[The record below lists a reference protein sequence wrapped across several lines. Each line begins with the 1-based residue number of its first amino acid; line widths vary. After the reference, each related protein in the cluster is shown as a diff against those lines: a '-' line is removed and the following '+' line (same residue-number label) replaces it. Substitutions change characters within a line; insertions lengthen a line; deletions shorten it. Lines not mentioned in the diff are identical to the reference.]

1 MSEKYLIFGATG
13 SVGSSLAE
21 QLKNSGND
29 IHLVA
34 RNESEVKTIA
44 EKLGC
49 SYTVADVL
57 EDGFIEKVKSD
68 INDIK
73 GIAYCVGS
81 IDLKPLRMVTEADMN
96 KCMKLNLYSAIEA
109 IKGFQESLKK
119 NKGSVVLFSTV
130 AAQRGFTNHT
140 IIASA
145 KAAVEGLTVTL
156 AAEFAPNI
164 RVNCIAPSLSKSK
177 IAEPMLK
184 NPAIAEG
191 IAKAHP
197 LKRLGEGKDSAALA
211 KFLITEESSW
221 VTGQVIAVAV
231 ALGAQDLFKNLI
243 SGILVLVEKRFKIGD
258 WILVEGIIEGIVE
271 KIGFRSTVLRKFDKS
286 LAIIPN
292 FQFAENAVI
301 NISETTNWR
310 IDWAITLQ
318 YDTTVDQLK
327 KIRNEIEDH
336 INKNDDFDKAVGVA
350 VRVEKFSDSS
360 IDMRVRC
367 FTTSNSFSTWLE
379 VKEKLAIEIKQIV
392 EGNKAAFAFPSQS
405 IYIEKK

>member
-34 RNESEVKTIA
+34 RNESEVKVIA
-44 EKLGC
+44 NKLGC

-57 EDGFIEKVKSD
+57 EDGFIEKVKSN

-109 IKGFQESLKK
+109 IKGYQESLKK

-184 NPAIAEG
+184 NPTIAEG

-221 VTGQVIAVAV
+221 ITGQIIAVD
-231 ALGAQDLFKNLI
+231 G
-243 SGILVLVEKRFKIGD
+243 G
-258 WILVEGIIEGIVE
+258 
-271 KIGFRSTVLRKFDKS
+271 RS
-286 LAIIPN
+286 
-292 FQFAENAVI
+292 
-301 NISETTNWR
+301 
-310 IDWAITLQ
+310 
-318 YDTTVDQLK
+318 
-327 KIRNEIEDH
+327 
-336 INKNDDFDKAVGVA
+336 
-350 VRVEKFSDSS
+350 
-360 IDMRVRC
+360 
-367 FTTSNSFSTWLE
+367 
-379 VKEKLAIEIKQIV
+379 KL
-392 EGNKAAFAFPSQS
+392 S
-405 IYIEKK
+405 

>member
-34 RNESEVKTIA
+34 RNESEIKTIA
-44 EKLGC
+44 EQLGC

-57 EDGFIEKVKSD
+57 EDEFIEKVKSD
-68 INDIK
+68 ISDIK

-81 IDLKPLRMVTEADMN
+81 IDLKPLRMVTETDMN

-109 IKGFQESLKK
+109 IKGYQESLKK

-221 VTGQVIAVAV
+221 VTGQIIAVD
-231 ALGAQDLFKNLI
+231 G
-243 SGILVLVEKRFKIGD
+243 G
-258 WILVEGIIEGIVE
+258 
-271 KIGFRSTVLRKFDKS
+271 RS
-286 LAIIPN
+286 
-292 FQFAENAVI
+292 
-301 NISETTNWR
+301 
-310 IDWAITLQ
+310 
-318 YDTTVDQLK
+318 
-327 KIRNEIEDH
+327 
-336 INKNDDFDKAVGVA
+336 
-350 VRVEKFSDSS
+350 
-360 IDMRVRC
+360 
-367 FTTSNSFSTWLE
+367 
-379 VKEKLAIEIKQIV
+379 KL
-392 EGNKAAFAFPSQS
+392 S
-405 IYIEKK
+405 

>member
-34 RNESEVKTIA
+34 RNEIEVKAIA

-57 EDGFIEKVKSD
+57 EDGFIEKLKLD

-73 GIAYCVGS
+73 GVAYCVGS

-221 VTGQVIAVAV
+221 ITGQIIAVD
-231 ALGAQDLFKNLI
+231 G
-243 SGILVLVEKRFKIGD
+243 G
-258 WILVEGIIEGIVE
+258 
-271 KIGFRSTVLRKFDKS
+271 RS
-286 LAIIPN
+286 
-292 FQFAENAVI
+292 
-301 NISETTNWR
+301 
-310 IDWAITLQ
+310 
-318 YDTTVDQLK
+318 
-327 KIRNEIEDH
+327 
-336 INKNDDFDKAVGVA
+336 
-350 VRVEKFSDSS
+350 
-360 IDMRVRC
+360 
-367 FTTSNSFSTWLE
+367 
-379 VKEKLAIEIKQIV
+379 KL
-392 EGNKAAFAFPSQS
+392 S
-405 IYIEKK
+405 

>member
-29 IHLVA
+29 IHLIA
-34 RNESEVKTIA
+34 RNENEVKTIA

-49 SYTVADVL
+49 TYTVADVL
-57 EDGFIEKVKSD
+57 EEGFIEKVKSD
-68 INDIK
+68 ISEIK

-156 AAEFAPNI
+156 AAEFAPHI

-221 VTGQVIAVAV
+221 ITGQIIAVD
-231 ALGAQDLFKNLI
+231 G
-243 SGILVLVEKRFKIGD
+243 G
-258 WILVEGIIEGIVE
+258 
-271 KIGFRSTVLRKFDKS
+271 RSKTF
-286 LAIIPN
+286 
-292 FQFAENAVI
+292 
-301 NISETTNWR
+301 
-310 IDWAITLQ
+310 
-318 YDTTVDQLK
+318 LK
-327 KIRNEIEDH
+327 
-336 INKNDDFDKAVGVA
+336 
-350 VRVEKFSDSS
+350 
-360 IDMRVRC
+360 
-367 FTTSNSFSTWLE
+367 
-379 VKEKLAIEIKQIV
+379 
-392 EGNKAAFAFPSQS
+392 
-405 IYIEKK
+405 

>member
-29 IHLVA
+29 IHLIA
-34 RNESEVKTIA
+34 RNENEVKTIA

-49 SYTVADVL
+49 TYTVADVL
-57 EDGFIEKVKSD
+57 EEGFIEKVKSD
-68 INDIK
+68 ISEIK

-81 IDLKPLRMVTEADMN
+81 IDLKPLRMVTEADMD

-156 AAEFAPNI
+156 AAEFAPHI

-221 VTGQVIAVAV
+221 ITGQIIAVD
-231 ALGAQDLFKNLI
+231 G
-243 SGILVLVEKRFKIGD
+243 G
-258 WILVEGIIEGIVE
+258 
-271 KIGFRSTVLRKFDKS
+271 RS
-286 LAIIPN
+286 
-292 FQFAENAVI
+292 
-301 NISETTNWR
+301 
-310 IDWAITLQ
+310 
-318 YDTTVDQLK
+318 
-327 KIRNEIEDH
+327 
-336 INKNDDFDKAVGVA
+336 
-350 VRVEKFSDSS
+350 
-360 IDMRVRC
+360 
-367 FTTSNSFSTWLE
+367 
-379 VKEKLAIEIKQIV
+379 KL
-392 EGNKAAFAFPSQS
+392 S
-405 IYIEKK
+405 

>member
-34 RNESEVKTIA
+34 RNENEVKAIA

-197 LKRLGEGKDSAALA
+197 LKRLGEGKDSAAL
-211 KFLITEESSW
+211 
-221 VTGQVIAVAV
+221 Q
-231 ALGAQDLFKNLI
+231 
-243 SGILVLVEKRFKIGD
+243 
-258 WILVEGIIEGIVE
+258 
-271 KIGFRSTVLRKFDKS
+271 RSQ
-286 LAIIPN
+286 N
-292 FQFAENAVI
+292 F
-301 NISETTNWR
+301 
-310 IDWAITLQ
+310 
-318 YDTTVDQLK
+318 
-327 KIRNEIEDH
+327 
-336 INKNDDFDKAVGVA
+336 
-350 VRVEKFSDSS
+350 
-360 IDMRVRC
+360 
-367 FTTSNSFSTWLE
+367 
-379 VKEKLAIEIKQIV
+379 
-392 EGNKAAFAFPSQS
+392 
-405 IYIEKK
+405 

>member
-21 QLKNSGND
+21 QLNNSGND

-34 RNESEVKTIA
+34 RNESEVKAIA

-81 IDLKPLRMVTEADMN
+81 IDLKPLRMVTDVDMN
-96 KCMKLNLYSAIEA
+96 KCMKLNLYSAIET

-156 AAEFAPNI
+156 AAEFAPHI

-184 NPAIAEG
+184 NPTIAEG

-221 VTGQVIAVAV
+221 ITGQIIAVD
-231 ALGAQDLFKNLI
+231 G
-243 SGILVLVEKRFKIGD
+243 G
-258 WILVEGIIEGIVE
+258 
-271 KIGFRSTVLRKFDKS
+271 RS
-286 LAIIPN
+286 
-292 FQFAENAVI
+292 
-301 NISETTNWR
+301 
-310 IDWAITLQ
+310 
-318 YDTTVDQLK
+318 
-327 KIRNEIEDH
+327 
-336 INKNDDFDKAVGVA
+336 
-350 VRVEKFSDSS
+350 
-360 IDMRVRC
+360 
-367 FTTSNSFSTWLE
+367 
-379 VKEKLAIEIKQIV
+379 KL
-392 EGNKAAFAFPSQS
+392 S
-405 IYIEKK
+405 

>member
-34 RNESEVKTIA
+34 RNESEVKGIA

-57 EDGFIEKVKSD
+57 EDGFIEKVKLD

-73 GIAYCVGS
+73 GVAYCVGS

-156 AAEFAPNI
+156 AAEFAPHI

-221 VTGQVIAVAV
+221 ITGQIIAVD
-231 ALGAQDLFKNLI
+231 G
-243 SGILVLVEKRFKIGD
+243 G
-258 WILVEGIIEGIVE
+258 
-271 KIGFRSTVLRKFDKS
+271 RS
-286 LAIIPN
+286 
-292 FQFAENAVI
+292 
-301 NISETTNWR
+301 
-310 IDWAITLQ
+310 
-318 YDTTVDQLK
+318 
-327 KIRNEIEDH
+327 
-336 INKNDDFDKAVGVA
+336 
-350 VRVEKFSDSS
+350 
-360 IDMRVRC
+360 
-367 FTTSNSFSTWLE
+367 
-379 VKEKLAIEIKQIV
+379 KL
-392 EGNKAAFAFPSQS
+392 S
-405 IYIEKK
+405 

>member
-34 RNESEVKTIA
+34 RNESEVKVIA
-44 EKLGC
+44 NKLGC

-68 INDIK
+68 INEIK

-109 IKGFQESLKK
+109 IKGYQESLKK

-184 NPAIAEG
+184 NPTIAEG

-221 VTGQVIAVAV
+221 ITGQIIAVD
-231 ALGAQDLFKNLI
+231 G
-243 SGILVLVEKRFKIGD
+243 G
-258 WILVEGIIEGIVE
+258 
-271 KIGFRSTVLRKFDKS
+271 RS
-286 LAIIPN
+286 
-292 FQFAENAVI
+292 
-301 NISETTNWR
+301 
-310 IDWAITLQ
+310 
-318 YDTTVDQLK
+318 
-327 KIRNEIEDH
+327 
-336 INKNDDFDKAVGVA
+336 
-350 VRVEKFSDSS
+350 
-360 IDMRVRC
+360 
-367 FTTSNSFSTWLE
+367 
-379 VKEKLAIEIKQIV
+379 KL
-392 EGNKAAFAFPSQS
+392 S
-405 IYIEKK
+405 

>member
-34 RNESEVKTIA
+34 RNEDEVKVIA
-44 EKLGC
+44 DKLGC
-49 SYTVADVL
+49 SYTIADVL

-68 INDIK
+68 INEIK

-81 IDLKPLRMVTEADMN
+81 IDLKPLRMVTETDMN

-109 IKGFQESLKK
+109 IKGYQESLKK

-221 VTGQVIAVAV
+221 ITGQIIAVD
-231 ALGAQDLFKNLI
+231 G
-243 SGILVLVEKRFKIGD
+243 G
-258 WILVEGIIEGIVE
+258 
-271 KIGFRSTVLRKFDKS
+271 RS
-286 LAIIPN
+286 
-292 FQFAENAVI
+292 
-301 NISETTNWR
+301 
-310 IDWAITLQ
+310 
-318 YDTTVDQLK
+318 
-327 KIRNEIEDH
+327 
-336 INKNDDFDKAVGVA
+336 
-350 VRVEKFSDSS
+350 
-360 IDMRVRC
+360 
-367 FTTSNSFSTWLE
+367 
-379 VKEKLAIEIKQIV
+379 KL
-392 EGNKAAFAFPSQS
+392 S
-405 IYIEKK
+405 

>member
-29 IHLVA
+29 VHLVA
-34 RNESEVKTIA
+34 RNESEVKAIA

-57 EDGFIEKVKSD
+57 ENGFIEKVKSD
-68 INDIK
+68 VNEIK

-109 IKGFQESLKK
+109 IKGYQEILKK

-164 RVNCIAPSLSKSK
+164 RVNCVAPSLSKSK

-211 KFLITEESSW
+211 KFLITEDSSW
-221 VTGQVIAVAV
+221 VTGQVIAVD
-231 ALGAQDLFKNLI
+231 G
-243 SGILVLVEKRFKIGD
+243 G
-258 WILVEGIIEGIVE
+258 
-271 KIGFRSTVLRKFDKS
+271 RS
-286 LAIIPN
+286 
-292 FQFAENAVI
+292 
-301 NISETTNWR
+301 
-310 IDWAITLQ
+310 
-318 YDTTVDQLK
+318 
-327 KIRNEIEDH
+327 
-336 INKNDDFDKAVGVA
+336 
-350 VRVEKFSDSS
+350 
-360 IDMRVRC
+360 
-367 FTTSNSFSTWLE
+367 
-379 VKEKLAIEIKQIV
+379 KL
-392 EGNKAAFAFPSQS
+392 S
-405 IYIEKK
+405 

>member
-29 IHLVA
+29 VHLVA
-34 RNESEVKTIA
+34 RNESEVKAIA

-57 EDGFIEKVKSD
+57 ENGFIEKVKSD
-68 INDIK
+68 VNEIK

-109 IKGFQESLKK
+109 IKGYQEILKK

-164 RVNCIAPSLSKSK
+164 RVNCVAPSLSKSK

-184 NPAIAEG
+184 NTAVAEG

-211 KFLITEESSW
+211 KFLITEDSSW
-221 VTGQVIAVAV
+221 VTGQVIAVD
-231 ALGAQDLFKNLI
+231 G
-243 SGILVLVEKRFKIGD
+243 G
-258 WILVEGIIEGIVE
+258 
-271 KIGFRSTVLRKFDKS
+271 RS
-286 LAIIPN
+286 
-292 FQFAENAVI
+292 
-301 NISETTNWR
+301 
-310 IDWAITLQ
+310 
-318 YDTTVDQLK
+318 
-327 KIRNEIEDH
+327 
-336 INKNDDFDKAVGVA
+336 
-350 VRVEKFSDSS
+350 
-360 IDMRVRC
+360 
-367 FTTSNSFSTWLE
+367 
-379 VKEKLAIEIKQIV
+379 KL
-392 EGNKAAFAFPSQS
+392 S
-405 IYIEKK
+405 

>member
-34 RNESEVKTIA
+34 RNEIEVKAIA

-49 SYTVADVL
+49 SHTVADVL

-68 INDIK
+68 VNEIK
-73 GIAYCVGS
+73 GLAYCVGS

-119 NKGSVVLFSTV
+119 NTGSVVLFSTV

-211 KFLITEESSW
+211 KFLITEDSSW
-221 VTGQVIAVAV
+221 VTGQVIAVD
-231 ALGAQDLFKNLI
+231 G
-243 SGILVLVEKRFKIGD
+243 G
-258 WILVEGIIEGIVE
+258 
-271 KIGFRSTVLRKFDKS
+271 RS
-286 LAIIPN
+286 
-292 FQFAENAVI
+292 
-301 NISETTNWR
+301 
-310 IDWAITLQ
+310 
-318 YDTTVDQLK
+318 
-327 KIRNEIEDH
+327 
-336 INKNDDFDKAVGVA
+336 
-350 VRVEKFSDSS
+350 
-360 IDMRVRC
+360 
-367 FTTSNSFSTWLE
+367 
-379 VKEKLAIEIKQIV
+379 KL
-392 EGNKAAFAFPSQS
+392 S
-405 IYIEKK
+405 

>member
-29 IHLVA
+29 VHLVA
-34 RNESEVKTIA
+34 RNESEVKAIGDR
-44 EKLGC
+44 LGC
-49 SYTVADVL
+49 SHTIADVL
-57 EDGFIEKVKSD
+57 EDGFIEKVKTD

-81 IDLKPLRMVTEADMN
+81 IDLKPLRMVTEADLN

-109 IKGFQESLKK
+109 IKGYQESLKK

-130 AAQRGFTNHT
+130 AAQRGFANHT

-156 AAEFAPNI
+156 AAEFAPSI

-184 NPAIAEG
+184 NISIAEG

-197 LKRLGEGKDSAALA
+197 LKRLGEGKDSASLA

-221 VTGQVIAVAV
+221 ITGQIIAVD
-231 ALGAQDLFKNLI
+231 G
-243 SGILVLVEKRFKIGD
+243 G
-258 WILVEGIIEGIVE
+258 
-271 KIGFRSTVLRKFDKS
+271 RS
-286 LAIIPN
+286 
-292 FQFAENAVI
+292 
-301 NISETTNWR
+301 
-310 IDWAITLQ
+310 
-318 YDTTVDQLK
+318 
-327 KIRNEIEDH
+327 
-336 INKNDDFDKAVGVA
+336 
-350 VRVEKFSDSS
+350 
-360 IDMRVRC
+360 
-367 FTTSNSFSTWLE
+367 
-379 VKEKLAIEIKQIV
+379 KL
-392 EGNKAAFAFPSQS
+392 S
-405 IYIEKK
+405 

>member
-34 RNESEVKTIA
+34 RNEREVKTIA

-73 GIAYCVGS
+73 GVAYCVGS

-119 NKGSVVLFSTV
+119 NKGAVVLFSTV

-184 NPAIAEG
+184 NPTIAEG

-221 VTGQVIAVAV
+221 VTGQIIAVD
-231 ALGAQDLFKNLI
+231 G
-243 SGILVLVEKRFKIGD
+243 G
-258 WILVEGIIEGIVE
+258 
-271 KIGFRSTVLRKFDKS
+271 RS
-286 LAIIPN
+286 
-292 FQFAENAVI
+292 
-301 NISETTNWR
+301 
-310 IDWAITLQ
+310 
-318 YDTTVDQLK
+318 
-327 KIRNEIEDH
+327 
-336 INKNDDFDKAVGVA
+336 
-350 VRVEKFSDSS
+350 
-360 IDMRVRC
+360 
-367 FTTSNSFSTWLE
+367 
-379 VKEKLAIEIKQIV
+379 KL
-392 EGNKAAFAFPSQS
+392 S
-405 IYIEKK
+405 